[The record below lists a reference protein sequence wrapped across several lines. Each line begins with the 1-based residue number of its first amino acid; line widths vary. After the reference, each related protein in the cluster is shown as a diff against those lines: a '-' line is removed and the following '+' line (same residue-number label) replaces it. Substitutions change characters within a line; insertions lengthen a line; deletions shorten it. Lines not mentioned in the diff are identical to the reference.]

1 VKRFSKLNTTINL
14 ALVFMVLVFCGI
26 LVKRFVINRS
36 NAVDIDK
43 FNELKVGDSIELP
56 DIIWEKAPAT
66 VVFGLNTKCKF
77 CTESAPF
84 YKELVEKQMTEGSF
98 QLVAVFPESLNESR
112 QYLEELKVPITEIRQ
127 SSLRRLGFKGTPSV
141 VVVDRFGSVK
151 SISLGKL
158 TAEDESQMIASLDNV
173 TGKTSISTDKRAVS
187 LKEVET
193 LRIKN
198 KVVVLDIREREAY
211 SREHLAGTVNI
222 PIDELEARAVNELP
236 PDSVVV
242 IHCNCNDS
250 QLKDLARTTLRSQGF
265 EKLFVLIE

>member
-1 VKRFSKLNTTINL
+1 MEIRSSKIKDGPSVTVKGTLTFY
-14 ALVFMVLVFCGI
+14 
-26 LVKRFVINRS
+26 FVI
-36 NAVDIDK
+36 DDHGK
-43 FNELKVGDSIELP
+43 
-56 DIIWEKAPAT
+56 
-66 VVFGLNTKCKF
+66 
-77 CTESAPF
+77 
-84 YKELVEKQMTEGSF
+84 
-98 QLVAVFPESLNESR
+98 
-112 QYLEELKVPITEIRQ
+112 
-127 SSLRRLGFKGTPSV
+127 GFKGTPSV

-222 PIDELEARAVNELP
+222 PIDELEARAV
-236 PDSVVV
+236 
-242 IHCNCNDS
+242 
-250 QLKDLARTTLRSQGF
+250 K
-265 EKLFVLIE
+265 